1 MAITSEIVK
10 KLRDKTGAGMMDCRK
25 ALTENNGDFDA
36 SIDWLRKK
44 GQKVAALRG
53 DREAKE
59 GVVLAKTTSD
69 NKTGITLC
77 VSSETD
83 FVSKNAEFIAFA
95 QSIMDAAI
103 ENNVKS
109 VDELNEVHINGAK
122 IADLI
127 NDKLASIGEKI
138 GVSKFERIDAEFVSS
153 YIHGA
158 NRMGV
163 LVGLNKALPEVGKDI
178 AMQIAAM
185 NPIAIDQEGIDAS
198 VINREIEIGKEQA
211 RQEGK
216 PESMLEQRHM
226 DLAASIQK
234 VTEDAVLRM
243 GRMIHRE
250 TGMKNLVLA
259 GGVALNCVANGKLL
273 REGPFE
279 SIWIQPAAGDAGGA
293 LGAALFVHHQ
303 LLEGAFLELDLVQNL
318 TRLGIR
324 HLKRFPGLSA

>member
-1 MAITSEIVK
+1 MSTVTITAAEIN
-10 KLRDKTGAGMMDCRK
+10 KLRQMTGAGMMDCRK
-25 ALTENNGDFDA
+25 ALTENNGDVEA
-36 SIDWLRKK
+36 AIDWLRKK

-59 GVVLAKTTSD
+59 GVVLAKTTAD

-103 ENNVKS
+103 SSNVKS
-109 VDELNEVHINGAK
+109 VDELNEVEINGAK

-153 YIHGA
+153 YIHGS

-163 LVGLNKALPEVGKDI
+163 LVGLNKATPEVGKDM

-185 NPIAIDQEGIDAS
+185 NPVAVDSSSVSAEVIEREKGIIVDLIKNDPKMAGKPDEMISKIA
-198 VINREIEIGKEQA
+198 
-211 RQEGK
+211 EGK
-216 PESMLEQRHM
+216 LNSFFKESTL
-226 DLAASIQK
+226 LAQAFVKDGALSVGDYLKSKDAELK
-234 VTEDAVLRM
+234 VLSFKR
-243 GRMIHRE
+243 
-250 TGMKNLVLA
+250 
-259 GGVALNCVANGKLL
+259 VALG
-273 REGPFE
+273 
-279 SIWIQPAAGDAGGA
+279 
-293 LGAALFVHHQ
+293 
-303 LLEGAFLELDLVQNL
+303 
-318 TRLGIR
+318 
-324 HLKRFPGLSA
+324 